1 MPTDTKLKELI
12 INELTEEQYKALTP
26 NDDEL
31 YLTPDGSITKNEN
44 GSYVLDGNVDIT
56 GTTKLNSGFEP
67 IYTFENTKIKLI
79 DYGVINSTKDISGY
93 LESSHL
99 MYFWN
104 KGTFQRFVGIGT
116 YSVNSGIVS
125 SVALY
130 GFTYDKKNVIYS
142 LLYNGTSTTIKDYID
157 TQAMK
162 DYIIDN
168 VKKYYRH
175 NLEFIIPIDTGVYY
189 NLIITSSI
197 ALKIDSIADL
207 RIVLNIK
214 SDTDVII
221 TPVAKKDL
229 SGTAVLKITNSLC
242 QIGADN
248 VVAVSDD
255 VTTL

>member
-1 MPTDTKLKELI
+1 MINDELI
-12 INELTEEQYKALTP
+12 QV
-26 NDDEL
+26 DEKGNIIIGKNL
-31 YLTPDGSITKNEN
+31 EIDGTA
-44 GSYVLDGNVDIT
+44 
-56 GTTKLNSGFEP
+56 KLNSGLEP

-79 DYGVINSTKDISGY
+79 DYGVINSTKDISGH

-104 KGTFQRFVGIGT
+104 KGTYQRFVGIGT

-142 LLYNGTSTTIKDYID
+142 LLYNGTSTTIKDYVD

-175 NLEFIIPIDTGVYY
+175 NLELITPIGEGVYY
-189 NLIITSSI
+189 NLIITSSN
-197 ALKIDSIADL
+197 ALNIDSIADL
-207 RIVLNIK
+207 RTVLNIK
-214 SDTDVII
+214 SDADVII

-242 QIGADN
+242 QIGTDN
-248 VVAVSDD
+248 VVAVSDT
-255 VTTL
+255 VTAL